1 MHLLWRN
8 LCAAGKAV
16 RLASREGS
24 ELQVKKTVPV
34 YHLGYWSWTPEACLD
49 FTRETRAAVRT
60 VFQELDGETQRAFT
74 YAPGKGERVQRAR
87 FWREH
92 LKPALPPVQ
101 YSEAMLK
108 ILGWLIWCSKAV
120 AV

>member
-16 RLASREGS
+16 CLASKEGA

-34 YHLGYWSWTPEACLD
+34 YHLGYWS
-49 FTRETRAAVRT
+49 
-60 VFQELDGETQRAFT
+60 
-74 YAPGKGERVQRAR
+74 RAR

-92 LKPALPPVQ
+92 LKPALPPAQ

-108 ILGWLIWCSKAV
+108 ILGRLIRRSKAV